1 MFDSKDTST
10 EVEPN
15 FTTVSTGLGQPEISI
30 LMPVWNCEP
39 FITDALTSILNQ
51 TEVVA
56 EILVSDD
63 ASTDQTY
70 LLALC
75 AIEEWLKHSKP
86 THIVRIRKNRIRQRR
101 HHFNQLVRH
110 STCDIVFEAHG
121 DDISLPGRAAI
132 LRDLLNR
139 SDLEAAMVFS
149 EAILIDE
156 KGIILDEPSNQIK
169 PLELALCNPE
179 VFLEENTSLIGASMA
194 WKKSSLSKFSVPEE
208 VMAAAAPA
216 IVAPGI
222 FPRLTAL
229 VAHIKTHKNYTDAIG
244 ADLQIVGAEQVVDMT
259 VLKPVI
265 TATLDA
271 GGVII
276 GWVKQGMDGIEIWVD
291 RGDGKGFAFLTIDTV
306 PDYTDTQPLPT
317 GASALW
323 KYKAIYRLGDERTGQ
338 WSDVVSIA
346 VAG

>member
-208 VMAAAAPA
+208 VMAAAGHDRIRAFRGSLA
-216 IVAPGI
+216 GNVYWLSSQLYYR
-222 FPRLTAL
+222 RLHAANLHKISYSEPKETNNAFGRNL
-229 VAHIKTHKNYTDAIG
+229 IRMSFFSAMKKDTKIAHDLGLIDVLLYESLLTRINENCELCSSWLLNAFKDLTDSGYKIH
-244 ADLQIVGAEQVVDMT
+244 
-259 VLKPVI
+259 
-265 TATLDA
+265 
-271 GGVII
+271 
-276 GWVKQGMDGIEIWVD
+276 WNH
-291 RGDGKGFAFLTIDTV
+291 GD
-306 PDYTDTQPLPT
+306 
-317 GASALW
+317 
-323 KYKAIYRLGDERTGQ
+323 
-338 WSDVVSIA
+338 
-346 VAG
+346 

>member
-1 MFDSKDTST
+1 MAKSYWLPADDNGK
-10 EVEPN
+10 
-15 FTTVSTGLGQPEISI
+15 
-30 LMPVWNCEP
+30 
-39 FITDALTSILNQ
+39 DALLTNFSSKLPKYKTTFGLDDGDIASTAADAAFFHFCLNSQ
-51 TEVVA
+51 GQVA
-56 EILVSDD
+56 AYSQQWTAYKNAARNGTDD
-63 ASTDQTY
+63 A
-70 LLALC
+70 LGALP
-75 AIEEWLKHSKP
+75 A
-86 THIVRIRKNRIRQRR
+86 
-101 HHFNQLVRH
+101 
-110 STCDIVFEAHG
+110 A
-121 DDISLPGRAAI
+121 PG
-132 LRDLLNR
+132 
-139 SDLEAAMVFS
+139 F
-149 EAILIDE
+149 
-156 KGIILDEPSNQIK
+156 
-169 PLELALCNPE
+169 
-179 VFLEENTSLIGASMA
+179 
-194 WKKSSLSKFSVPEE
+194 
-208 VMAAAAPA
+208 AAAPA